1 MSYLLSELAEKFE
14 VMSTGDGS
22 TRIEGVCGLS
32 DDKRNHL
39 AFVSQRSFLASA
51 SASQISGF
59 ISHPDFPV
67 PNKPNLVSENPEY
80 LIAKIATLFATSKL
94 TGLDAIH
101 PSATID
107 ETSYIASN
115 TQIGANAVIGANVSI
130 SEGTQIFPNVVI
142 MDRCEIGANCIIYPN
157 CTLRED
163 TILGERV
170 VLQAGVSIGADGF
183 GYVMNNRKHYK
194 IPQLG
199 KVVIEDDVE
208 IGANSTI
215 DRARFNET
223 RVGKGTKIDNLV
235 MLAHNVKVGE
245 DCLIVSQVGISGST
259 QIGDRVVLAGQV
271 GTVGHITIADDVT
284 VLGKGGVTKD
294 ILTAGTYAGMPIKPV
309 KVWLRAIAK
318 LYRSLK

>member
-1 MSYLLSELAEKFE
+1 MSYLISELSEKFN
-14 VMSTGDGS
+14 VVCTGDGS

-32 DDKRNHL
+32 DDKKNHL
-39 AFVSQRSFLASA
+39 AFISQKSFLETA

-67 PNKPNLVSENPEY
+67 PNKPSLLSKNPEY
-80 LIAKIATLFATSKL
+80 LIAKIATLFAASKL
-94 TGLDAIH
+94 TAIDAIH
-101 PSATID
+101 PTATID
-107 ETSYIASN
+107 ETSDIAPN
-115 TQIGANAVIGANVSI
+115 AQIGAHAVIGANVRI
-130 SEGTQIFPNVVI
+130 LEGTQIFPNVVI
-142 MDRCEIGANCIIYPN
+142 MDRCEIGANCIIYPS

-163 TILGERV
+163 TTLGDRV

-183 GYVMNNRKHYK
+183 GYVMNAGKHHK

-208 IGANSTI
+208 VGANSTI

-223 RVGKGTKIDNLV
+223 RIGKGTKIDNLV
-235 MLAHNVKVGE
+235 MLAHNVTVGE
-245 DCLIVSQVGISGST
+245 DCLIVSQVGVSGSAK
-259 QIGDRVVLAGQV
+259 IGDRVVLAGQV

-294 ILTAGTYAGMPIKPV
+294 ILTSGTYAGMPIKPV

-318 LYRSLK
+318 LYQSLK